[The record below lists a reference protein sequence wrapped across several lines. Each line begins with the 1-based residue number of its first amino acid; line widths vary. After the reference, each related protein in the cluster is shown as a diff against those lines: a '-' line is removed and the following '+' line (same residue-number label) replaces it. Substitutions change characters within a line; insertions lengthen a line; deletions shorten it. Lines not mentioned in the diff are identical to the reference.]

1 MYHQHKDY
9 CSWKMGRAVGPYL
22 QRQVPRYVHMRLVIV
37 HPDLSHPES
46 IPLGVEADVAI
57 VWLLLPLDVGY
68 P

>member
-1 MYHQHKDY
+1 MSRPTQGLL
-9 CSWKMGRAVGPYL
+9 MGRAAGPYL
-22 QRQVPRYVHMRLVIV
+22 QRQVPRDVHMRLVIV

-57 VWLLLPLDVGY
+57 VWLLLPLDVGH